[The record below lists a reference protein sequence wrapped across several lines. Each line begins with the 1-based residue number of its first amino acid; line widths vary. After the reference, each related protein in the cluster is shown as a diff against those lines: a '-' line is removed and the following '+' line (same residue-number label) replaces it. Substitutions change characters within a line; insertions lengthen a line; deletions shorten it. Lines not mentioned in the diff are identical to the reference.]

1 MFKAIGQSITSFTNV
16 IVKACA
22 VLEKSVGLIEN
33 EVDNLS
39 AEQEMRMDIIITER
53 LERKAARE
61 KAEKSVQRTNKKRKS
76 STTQPQ
82 A

>member
-39 AEQEMRMDIIITER
+39 AEQQMRMDVIIAER
-53 LERKAARE
+53 LEKQAARV
-61 KAEKSVQRTNKKRKS
+61 KAEKSVTRTASRKKRTS
-76 STTQPQ
+76 PQPQ